1 MKLLTRFS
9 FILTCIVFINCDND
23 DAFSSAIDEE
33 QITLPTIAILG
44 DDLNT
49 GANFNLVKWT
59 ASYEDMIT
67 TNLQETIGFEF
78 GFLQSTIGTELAFAL
93 DFPTTSYVFYD
104 VATGGMRSVT
114 DFFNP
119 ENTSNNFY
127 TINAHQSL
135 LTYYLDATSTCCNI
149 YVHSYNQLSGAS
161 SESYIGNADIAPVQ
175 FNVFA
180 SDNRSF
186 AIAVDT
192 FTGVRNLYVNSAIDG
207 ERLGVIDVSEYGGFM
222 YNDVRDEMYL
232 FSFNG
237 DAVSHVVL
245 DINTFTT
252 SEVNSFPLGLSIS
265 DGFNEAHFS
274 QNEMVFKEF
283 DGIVS
288 SIYSYETDAIITY
301 NSTDLINRIFEE
313 TGRGINIIN
322 TSIDLD
328 TRTYVVMG
336 TYMED
341 NITYGLVVLMSL
353 DKEVI
358 LTLETDSVR
367 PQEVIFIRG

>member
-9 FILTCIVFINCDND
+9 LILTCVAFINCDND
-23 DAFSSAIDEE
+23 DTFSTAIDEE
-33 QITLPTIAILG
+33 QIILPAIAIIG
-44 DDLNT
+44 DDLTT
-49 GANFNLVKWT
+49 GASFNLVKWT
-59 ASYEDMIT
+59 ASYEDMMT
-67 TNLQETIGFEF
+67 TDLQETIGFDF
-78 GFLQSTIGTELAFAL
+78 GFLQNTVGTKLAFAL

-119 ENTSNNFY
+119 ENATNNFY
-127 TINAHQSL
+127 TINAEQSL
-135 LTYYLDATSTCCNI
+135 LTYYLDASSSCCDI
-149 YVHSYNQLSGAS
+149 YEHSYNQLSGTT
-161 SESYIGNADIAPVQ
+161 SESYLGNADIAPVQ
-175 FNVFA
+175 FNVFT
-180 SDNRSF
+180 SGNRSF

-192 FTGVRNLYVNSAIDG
+192 FTSVRNLYVNSAIDG
-207 ERLGVIDVSEYGGFM
+207 ERLGAVNVSEYGGFM

-232 FSFNG
+232 FNFNG

-252 SEVNSFPLGLSIS
+252 SEVSSFPLGLSIS
-265 DGFNEAHFS
+265 DGFNEAQFS

-288 SIYSYETDAIITY
+288 SVYSYETDTIVTY
-301 NSTDLINRIFEE
+301 ESTDLINRIFTE

-322 TSIDLD
+322 TSIDID

-341 NITYGLVVLMSL
+341 NIAYGLVVLMSI
-353 DKEVI
+353 DKEII
-358 LTLETDSVR
+358 LTLETGNVR
-367 PQEVIFIRG
+367 PQEVIFLRD

>member
-9 FILTCIVFINCDND
+9 FILTCVAFINCDND
-23 DAFSSAIDEE
+23 DTFSSTNDEE
-33 QITLPTIAILG
+33 QITLPVIAIIG
-44 DDLNT
+44 DDLTT
-49 GANFNLVKWT
+49 GASFNLVEWT
-59 ASYEDMIT
+59 ASYEDKMIT
-67 TNLQETIGFEF
+67 DLQETIGFEF
-78 GFLQSTIGTELAFAL
+78 GFLQNTVGTELAFAL

-104 VATGGMRSVT
+104 VATGGMRSIT
-114 DFFNP
+114 DFFTP
-119 ENTSNNFY
+119 ENATNNFY
-127 TINAHQSL
+127 TVNADQGL
-135 LTYYLDATSTCCNI
+135 LTYYLDATSTCCDI

-180 SDNRSF
+180 SGNRSF

-232 FSFNG
+232 FNFNG

-252 SEVNSFPLGLSIS
+252 SELTSFPLGLSIS
-265 DGFNEAHFS
+265 DGFNEAQFS
-274 QNEMVFKEF
+274 QNEMIFKEF

-288 SIYSYETDAIITY
+288 SLYSYETNTIITY
-301 NSTDLINRIFEE
+301 DSTDLINRIFEE

-341 NITYGLVVLMSL
+341 NIMYGLVVLMSL
-353 DKEVI
+353 DKEVK

-367 PQEVIFIRG
+367 PQEVIFIRD